1 VLVVVGRLTVSKVT
15 RVIKSE
21 VVVWNDIQLRN
32 DVLLVYGGESADAD
46 MSERTFCLQP
56 AGDPLYEQ
64 NLSNGKAGAYI

>member
-21 VVVWNDIQLRN
+21 VVVRDDIQLRN
-32 DVLLVYGGESADAD
+32 DVLLYGGESADAD

-56 AGDPLYEQ
+56 AGDALYEQ
-64 NLSNGKAGAYI
+64 HLSNGKAGAYT

>member
-1 VLVVVGRLTVSKVT
+1 MLVVVGRLTVSKVT

-21 VVVWNDIQLRN
+21 VVVRDDIQLRN
-32 DVLLVYGGESADAD
+32 DVLLYGGESADAD

-64 NLSNGKAGAYI
+64 HLSNG